1 MKQYNF
7 PCGCKFDVIE
17 ETGDTV
23 RIGLN
28 PDLEE
33 LPLTCQRTWDFI
45 SAGDTKGVFQLEKQG
60 HAAKKLQPNN
70 MEHLSA
76 LIAIIRPGCISWD
89 TLVVVRMYT
98 PNNRGGNYCFVRKRI
113 SDIYQ
118 QNHKRS
124 MEMGGRRYTDIVSY
138 NEDTGKLEYNRLIN
152 VMYSGIKKTYKIKL
166 RKNLYEKN
174 NHNDYYDLRC
184 TSDHP
189 LLTPYGW
196 VKLEDM
202 RIGDR
207 FAVLRTKGTVKA
219 RLNLDGE
226 KGFRNRCFQ
235 HYEKKC
241 IFCDWNEASLDVN
254 HIDGN
259 RKNDNSPDNLCFM
272 CPNHHRMYT
281 DGKITK
287 AQILQCRKLYVLPQ
301 KEDIVWA
308 EYLGKEFVAE
318 EDTYDIE
325 MLGPHHNFIAGNVIV
340 HNCAESIIDGKS
352 VTQHYIDRKH
362 GREEVTYYHPALI
375 PALKSTYGLLVY
387 QEQAMQIVKDIAGF
401 NLLEAD
407 NLRKA
412 IGKKK
417 PEEMAKIKTMFLEKA
432 KELNIVSEEE
442 AAEIF
447 SWIEKSQRYS
457 FNKSHSISYAYNAYL
472 SAYCKAHFIRP
483 FFTSYL
489 FYSKDKA
496 KQTLEIKELVNN
508 AKMLNVVI
516 STPDFRRLITASR
529 VAGLNPSAHFML
541 RDKVVYVGFSDIKGV
556 GEAAISKLLVLVP
569 FLELMLEKPY
579 TEWDWT
585 EFLIYCSPH
594 LSSDVVKALIQAGTF
609 SYMGLS
615 RTRMIYEYDALKKLS
630 EKELLWIC
638 EHRGPTLSASL
649 EKMVNCGAGRD
660 KGISNKNRLVIVGDI
675 ITSLDN
681 PSYSMDDAADWV
693 AGIEES
699 LLGISLTCTKV
710 DGRDTASAN
719 CTCKE
724 FADGK
729 RGYVIIGAQVTN
741 VNEIKTKRGENAG
754 QRMAFITLSDTTGSI
769 DNIVAFP
776 ETWSECK
783 GLLVSGN
790 LILLGGERGKDN
802 SLIVKKVWQM

>member
-45 SAGDTKGVFQLEKQG
+45 SSGDTKGVFQLEKQG

-76 LIAIIRPGCISWD
+76 LIAIIRPG
-89 TLVVVRMYT
+89 
-98 PNNRGGNYCFVRKRI
+98 
-113 SDIYQ
+113 
-118 QNHKRS
+118 
-124 MEMGGRRYTDIVSY
+124 
-138 NEDTGKLEYNRLIN
+138 
-152 VMYSGIKKTYKIKL
+152 
-166 RKNLYEKN
+166 
-174 NHNDYYDLRC
+174 
-184 TSDHP
+184 
-189 LLTPYGW
+189 
-196 VKLEDM
+196 
-202 RIGDR
+202 
-207 FAVLRTKGTVKA
+207 
-219 RLNLDGE
+219 
-226 KGFRNRCFQ
+226 
-235 HYEKKC
+235 
-241 IFCDWNEASLDVN
+241 
-254 HIDGN
+254 
-259 RKNDNSPDNLCFM
+259 
-272 CPNHHRMYT
+272 
-281 DGKITK
+281 
-287 AQILQCRKLYVLPQ
+287 
-301 KEDIVWA
+301 
-308 EYLGKEFVAE
+308 
-318 EDTYDIE
+318 
-325 MLGPHHNFIAGNVIV
+325 
-340 HNCAESIIDGKS
+340 CAESIIDGKS

-432 KELNIVSEEE
+432 KALNIVSEQE
-442 AAEIF
+442 AIEIF

-457 FNKSHSISYAYNAYL
+457 FNKCLSPKTLVETTGGEFKTIEEVSIGETIKSPYGDTKILNKYDNGDKELFEIELESGKKIECTSDHQFVCEDGEKYPLWQILYYDLKILCQDDRVPYEKVVGVRTIGVERTVDIEVDNEQHVFYGNGIATSNSHSISYAYNAYL

-556 GEAAISKLLVLVP
+556 GEAAIEKLLTLVP

-585 EFLIYCSPH
+585 EFLLYCSPH
-594 LSSDVVKALIQAGTF
+594 LNSAVVKALIQAGTF
-609 SYMGLS
+609 SYMGLT
-615 RTRMIYEYDALKKLS
+615 RTRMIYEYDAFQKLS
-630 EKELLWIC
+630 EKELLWVC
-638 EHRGPTLSASL
+638 EHRGPTLTASL
-649 EKMVNCGAGRD
+649 QKMVDQGTGRD

-681 PSYSMDDAADWV
+681 PSYSMDDAADWI

-699 LLGISLTCTKV
+699 LLGISITCTKV

-729 RGYVIIGAQVTN
+729 RGYVIIGAQITN

-754 QRMAFITLSDTTGSI
+754 QRMAFLTLSDTTGSL

-776 ETWSECK
+776 DTWSECK
-783 GLLVSGN
+783 GLLVTGN